1 MKLKT
6 PEKTGVRPSIFYID
20 GGSGRLLCAIPA
32 LEYYAL
38 THYDFSIITHLKEEF
53 FKENPILY
61 KYVHSFNEPG
71 LFDDIIKTLSYFIPR
86 IV

>member
-1 MKLKT
+1 MKQTTIDK
-6 PEKTGVRPSIFYID
+6 PSRPIVFYLD

-38 THYDFSIITHLKEEF
+38 THYKFSILTHLKEEF

-61 KYVHSFNEPG
+61 KYVHNFGEEG
-71 LFDDIIKTLSYFIPR
+71 LFDK
-86 IV
+86 